1 MEQND
6 DSALGRFLNEGEYAI
21 EDDFLK
27 YGYKIFEVA
36 NKEALDRIRS
46 EIVKLAANF
55 LQEKIPHDHHYFL
68 STIHSRVSDK
78 QINALR
84 LHVFEALNA
93 QSWVRGAYFQC
104 AKTLLDIIVGNE
116 LVMQRKVN
124 LSIQMPNDKSS
135 ILPVHADTWSG
146 DSPYE
151 VVLWLPFVDVA
162 KTQSMFILPMA
173 QNQLHV
179 AAMEKK
185 GISKTQEIMDEIKE
199 DVIWLELKYGQGI
212 IFTQNVMHG
221 NVLNEEKT
229 TRWSCNCR
237 FKSAFSPYSDKKIGE
252 FFEPITLKPA
262 TRLGVHYELP
272 DFSGSKE

>member
-1 MEQND
+1 MKQND
-6 DSALGRFLNEGEYAI
+6 ERVSGSFLNQNEQAI
-21 EDDFLK
+21 EEDFLEQ
-27 YGYKIFEVA
+27 GYKIFEVA
-36 NKEALDRIRS
+36 NKEALDRIRL
-46 EIVKLAANF
+46 EIVRLAAAF
-55 LQEKIPHDHHYFL
+55 LQEKMPNDHQYFL

-84 LHVFEALNA
+84 LYIFDGLNA
-93 QSWVRGAYFQC
+93 QSWVRAKYFQC

-162 KTQSMFILPMA
+162 KTQSMFILPMV

-185 GISKTQEIMDEIKE
+185 GLSKTQEIMDEIKN
-199 DVIWLELKYGQGI
+199 DVIWLELKYGQAI
-212 IFTQNVMHG
+212 IFTQNIMHG
-221 NVLNEEKT
+221 NVLNEEGT

-237 FKSAFSPYSDKKIGE
+237 FKSVFSPYSDKKIGE

-262 TRLGVHYELP
+262 TRLGADYELP

>member
-1 MEQND
+1 MTQNNEIVLE
-6 DSALGRFLNEGEYAI
+6 SFLTKDEASI

-27 YGYKIFEVA
+27 QGYRIFDVA
-36 NKEALDRIRS
+36 DKEALNRIRL
-46 EIVKLAANF
+46 EIVKLASAF
-55 LQEKIPHDHHYFL
+55 LQESMPSDHHHFL
-68 STIHSRVSDK
+68 STIHSRVSYK
-78 QINALR
+78 KINALR
-84 LHVFEALNA
+84 LFIFEGLNA
-93 QSWVRGAYFQC
+93 QSWVRSAYFQC
-104 AKTLLDIIVGNE
+104 AKQLLDIIVGNE

-173 QNQLHV
+173 QNQFHI

-185 GISKTQEIMDEIKE
+185 GISKTQEIMDEIKG
-199 DVIWLELKYGQGI
+199 DVIWLELTYGQGV

-229 TRWSCNCR
+229 SRWSCNCR
-237 FKSAFSPYSDKKIGE
+237 FKSVFSPYADKKIGE

-262 TRLGVHYELP
+262 TRLGADYELP
-272 DFSGSKE
+272 DFSTLKE